1 MSNITTAK
9 LYEIIPNGWNPHGMK
24 SEEFKALRESIREKG
39 VYRPIV
45 VVELDAPDE
54 YTPDHTVAKYR
65 IVDGEHLHKALVHE
79 HMENGATDEAVIM
92 IYGKNSEVDIS
103 TQMEI
108 GQQINHGL
116 RGSLEDTHKTGEIV
130 KRLSMTRSIE
140 EISRRTGQ
148 SVTFLESAKRAV
160 EPIVVRTRTTDPAIL
175 PRKNVER
182 QGQTIPLVFEDNKT
196 LSRYVTSIKVW
207 EERVDPENKLTPGRR
222 RIAAVLAA
230 LEAGQ

>member
-9 LYEIIPNGWNPHGMK
+9 LHEIIPNGWNPHGMK
-24 SEEFKALRESIREKG
+24 PGEFDALRESIREKG

-45 VVELDAPDE
+45 VVELDASDE

-65 IVDGEHLHKALVHE
+65 IIDGEHLHKGMVHE
-79 HMENGATDEAVIM
+79 HMENSATDEAVILV
-92 IYGKNSEVDIS
+92 YGKNSEIDIS

-130 KRLSMTRSIE
+130 KRLSMTKSIE
-140 EISRRTGQ
+140 EIAKRTGQ
-148 SVTFLESAKRAV
+148 SVTFLESARRVV
-160 EPIVVRTRTTDPAIL
+160 EPIVRRTDPVIL

-182 QGQTIPLVFEDNKT
+182 QGQTIPLVFEDSET

-207 EERVDPENKLTPGRR
+207 EEHVDPEQKLTPGRR

-230 LEAGQ
+230 LEASQ